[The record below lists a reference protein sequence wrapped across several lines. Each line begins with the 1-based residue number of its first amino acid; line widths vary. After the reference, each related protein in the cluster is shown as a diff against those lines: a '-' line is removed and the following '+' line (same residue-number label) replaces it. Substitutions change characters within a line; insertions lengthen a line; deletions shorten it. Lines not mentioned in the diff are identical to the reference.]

1 MTENN
6 QMTAEQMISYM
17 KNMENGERLLF
28 LEYLS
33 NNHFNSGQPI
43 KDMNLAT
50 KNYIEDYL
58 DRNLSEEE
66 IEIMK
71 LAYKTGHGVGFN
83 IGMEK
88 ALKGED

>member
-1 MTENN
+1 MTK
-6 QMTAEQMISYM
+6 MIAERMISFM

-43 KDMNLAT
+43 EDMILAVR
-50 KNYIEDYL
+50 NHIEDYL

-66 IEIMK
+66 IEIMN
-71 LAYKTGHGVGFN
+71 LAYKNGHGVGFN
-83 IGMEK
+83 VGMEK